1 MDEFKEQQRLINAE
15 VKGNMQEVKGNMQ
28 EVQSDMREMKEMFKM
43 FLNQAKAPENIPIPA
58 TPEPRPSARF
68 VTSTP
73 FTSRTPGLDTTIR
86 GNYTSCIEDSLLDSA
101 VPSPEDSQFKTQAE
115 INLPEEKKNV
125 MLDIKKLNFHFKGTE
140 VETFIRRVEKLANL
154 QGAGGPDVAL
164 QLPFLVS
171 DQKISQYIE
180 DMEGHE
186 TADWDL
192 LKKELL
198 QKWGR
203 ATPLRQFNKESIL
216 TLVSKHVEK
225 GGIQS
230 REEYRSFISDL
241 EEILAYLI
249 KVGYNDVNAE
259 SGEPLWKAIS
269 TEMRKDVAKELA
281 HDKKFRKTKDGIAL
295 VPKLDQLKDYVE
307 ASLVVLDLEE
317 GITKAATVSKKAEI
331 KKEVKAQPKEE
342 VATGKWTEMEE
353 EIKKLRT
360 ALNTNQNAR
369 ALPPHM
375 QANPRPQNYG
385 QQGLGAPQMQTNPRL
400 QNYGQPGMGPPSF
413 PRSQYK
419 CFYCDS
425 IEHTSM
431 FCTKLTEDIGNK
443 LVFKQGFNYFYPNR
457 EIIPRDT
464 GKSVMELVHEFKENS
479 SPEKKSNVAY
489 IEPEEEQQEPTAAI
503 ISTNRW
509 EMWSP
514 PEMHYGNEDE
524 ENLIGFGLRRSARTG
539 DKEKAKAPNQQP
551 QTQPAS
557 TGKSSQ
563 NTPKPPPGNQEANK
577 IPEPRKRRLSYPG
590 AWVEG
595 MSDDGSTDNESSEP
609 VNDKGKQPEKDKG
622 KQPEKKAEAELEI
635 TRPVDKSKVG
645 EGLKK
650 KILKQ
655 SFTLTLEE
663 LLLIAPKFLQ
673 ELQDL
678 TDEDNRPANRSQNS
692 GRCNHGDF
700 VEDNFDNQRKG
711 TPESIRRSLTYAC
724 PLGFIDISIEGRK
737 VRALVDT
744 GAEMNIMPES
754 LAIQLKLPL
763 REISMNITGIG
774 GHSTPIVGLAEGIQF
789 NIDSEDEKA
798 ANFFIARGKVYTV
811 LGRPFLADHK
821 VRLEL
826 SKSRGEILSYELWD
840 GERLCIPIC
849 SPKIPGWEMGP
860 PRRIAEKCFSI
871 AVENY
876 ESRDSSNDGGVKT
889 ADSGMKTDNNG
900 MKMDNNGMKMD
911 NDRMKMDNSGMKME
925 GDGMKTENEETETED
940 RWIASDYQENQS
952 HVDFL
957 DNDTTSSEL
966 SEQWISPEYPEF
978 CENWNTDWTPI
989 EIDAQVM
996 EVERHRI
1003 WAITADYVDQG
1014 LPVGEFLLK
1023 YPENYGSSAEGLWS
1037 ELPGYTVGRIGFMM
1051 LLSWKGTEGYLKNH
1065 ANWPEDWW
1073 TLHRQRASLYS
1084 GSGEGRNFVANE
1096 KAWEAVRDR
1105 KDEEEDF
1112 LAGVVAKMVGIFGKF
1127 DWEAFKWSLKDEQN
1141 RLGEYYRTFWK
1152 DWEYSAF
1159 ED

>member
-86 GNYTSCIEDSLLDSA
+86 GNYTSRIEDSLLDSA

-198 QKWGR
+198 RKWGR
-203 ATPLRQFNKESIL
+203 ATPLRRFNKESIL

-413 PRSQYK
+413 RDLNINVS
-419 CFYCDS
+419 
-425 IEHTSM
+425 T
-431 FCTKLTEDIGNK
+431 
-443 LVFKQGFNYFYPNR
+443 V
-457 EIIPRDT
+457 IP
-464 GKSVMELVHEFKENS
+464 
-479 SPEKKSNVAY
+479 
-489 IEPEEEQQEPTAAI
+489 
-503 ISTNRW
+503 
-509 EMWSP
+509 
-514 PEMHYGNEDE
+514 
-524 ENLIGFGLRRSARTG
+524 
-539 DKEKAKAPNQQP
+539 
-551 QTQPAS
+551 
-557 TGKSSQ
+557 
-563 NTPKPPPGNQEANK
+563 
-577 IPEPRKRRLSYPG
+577 
-590 AWVEG
+590 
-595 MSDDGSTDNESSEP
+595 
-609 VNDKGKQPEKDKG
+609 
-622 KQPEKKAEAELEI
+622 
-635 TRPVDKSKVG
+635 
-645 EGLKK
+645 
-650 KILKQ
+650 
-655 SFTLTLEE
+655 
-663 LLLIAPKFLQ
+663 
-673 ELQDL
+673 
-678 TDEDNRPANRSQNS
+678 
-692 GRCNHGDF
+692 
-700 VEDNFDNQRKG
+700 
-711 TPESIRRSLTYAC
+711 
-724 PLGFIDISIEGRK
+724 
-737 VRALVDT
+737 
-744 GAEMNIMPES
+744 
-754 LAIQLKLPL
+754 
-763 REISMNITGIG
+763 
-774 GHSTPIVGLAEGIQF
+774 
-789 NIDSEDEKA
+789 
-798 ANFFIARGKVYTV
+798 
-811 LGRPFLADHK
+811 
-821 VRLEL
+821 
-826 SKSRGEILSYELWD
+826 
-840 GERLCIPIC
+840 
-849 SPKIPGWEMGP
+849 
-860 PRRIAEKCFSI
+860 
-871 AVENY
+871 
-876 ESRDSSNDGGVKT
+876 
-889 ADSGMKTDNNG
+889 
-900 MKMDNNGMKMD
+900 
-911 NDRMKMDNSGMKME
+911 
-925 GDGMKTENEETETED
+925 
-940 RWIASDYQENQS
+940 
-952 HVDFL
+952 
-957 DNDTTSSEL
+957 
-966 SEQWISPEYPEF
+966 
-978 CENWNTDWTPI
+978 
-989 EIDAQVM
+989 
-996 EVERHRI
+996 
-1003 WAITADYVDQG
+1003 
-1014 LPVGEFLLK
+1014 
-1023 YPENYGSSAEGLWS
+1023 
-1037 ELPGYTVGRIGFMM
+1037 
-1051 LLSWKGTEGYLKNH
+1051 
-1065 ANWPEDWW
+1065 
-1073 TLHRQRASLYS
+1073 
-1084 GSGEGRNFVANE
+1084 
-1096 KAWEAVRDR
+1096 
-1105 KDEEEDF
+1105 
-1112 LAGVVAKMVGIFGKF
+1112 
-1127 DWEAFKWSLKDEQN
+1127 
-1141 RLGEYYRTFWK
+1141 
-1152 DWEYSAF
+1152 
-1159 ED
+1159 